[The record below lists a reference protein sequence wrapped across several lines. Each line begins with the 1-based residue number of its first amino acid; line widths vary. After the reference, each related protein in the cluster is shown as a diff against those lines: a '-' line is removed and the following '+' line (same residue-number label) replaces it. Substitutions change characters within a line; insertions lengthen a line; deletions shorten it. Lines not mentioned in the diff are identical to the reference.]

1 MFKRIYVTPFNK
13 RITDF
18 KSYLPLPGSVL
29 FFCTILFNGLMIW
42 RLICKKSQMYP
53 LPIVPILLE
62 WYRDAFQLDDFV
74 IQLYDRN
81 RNYTKQVTK
90 PSNLQGFV

>member
-1 MFKRIYVTPFNK
+1 
-13 RITDF
+13 
-18 KSYLPLPGSVL
+18 
-29 FFCTILFNGLMIW
+29 
-42 RLICKKSQMYP
+42 MYP